1 MFAIKKIEIHNMP
14 SVKLKKGRDKS
25 FNRKHPWIFS
35 GAIDSVKDVNSNG
48 ETVDIIS
55 GDGKFLGYGSYS
67 SHSQISVRV
76 LSFNPE
82 EKINLDF
89 FQKRIKNAAEF
100 RKQIINDEK
109 TNAFRVVNAESD
121 SLPGLVVDKYGDYL
135 VCQFLSAGAEFW
147 KKEIVEILV
156 SLFNPTGIFERS
168 DVEVREKEGLLP
180 SKGVLFGKEPDELIE
195 IIENGNKFFVDV
207 NLGHKTGFYLDQ
219 RDNRKILEQFAS
231 GKEILNCFSYTGGFS
246 VYAVKAGASKVINVD
261 SSAESLVLAE
271 KNFFLN
277 GIDSSKFENTHD
289 DVFKYLRKLRD
300 TNRQFDVIILD
311 PPKFAESVSQID
323 KAARGYKD
331 INLLA
336 LKLLKKNGLL
346 FTFSCSGHIVPD
358 LFNKII
364 ADAAAD
370 AGREV
375 HILKYLT
382 QSPDHTMLTSFPE
395 GLYLKGLICKVN

>member
-1 MFAIKKIEIHNMP
+1 M
-14 SVKLKKGRDKS
+14 
-25 FNRKHPWIFS
+25 
-35 GAIDSVKDVNSNG
+35 
-48 ETVDIIS
+48 
-55 GDGKFLGYGSYS
+55 
-67 SHSQISVRV
+67 RV

-100 RKQIINDEK
+100 RKQIITDK
-109 TNAFRVVNAESD
+109 TTNAFRVVNAESD
-121 SLPGLVVDKYGDYL
+121 LLPGLVVDKYGDYL

>member
-1 MFAIKKIEIHNMP
+1 MP
-14 SVKLKKGRDKS
+14 SIKLKKGRDKS

-35 GAIDSVKDVNSNG
+35 GAIDSVKDINTNG
-48 ETVDIIS
+48 ENVEIIS

-76 LSFNPE
+76 LSFNPD
-82 EKINLDF
+82 EKIDINF
-89 FQKRIKNAAEF
+89 FQKRIENAIGL
-100 RKQIINDEK
+100 RKQIINEK
-109 TNAFRVVNAESD
+109 TTNAYRIINAESD
-121 SLPGLVVDKYGDYL
+121 LLPGLVVDKYGDYL
-135 VCQFLSAGAEFW
+135 VCQFLSAGAEYW
-147 KKEIVEILV
+147 KKEIVEILIN
-156 SLFNPTGIFERS
+156 LLNPTGIFERS

-180 SKGVLFGKEPDELIE
+180 SKGVLYGKQPDELIE

-219 RDNRKILEQFAS
+219 RDNRKILEQFSS

-246 VYAVKAGASKVINVD
+246 VYAVKAGASNVINVD
-261 SSAESLVLAE
+261 SSAESLTLAE
-271 KNFFLN
+271 KNFSLN
-277 GIDSSKFENTHD
+277 GIDPSKYENIHD

-336 LKLLKKNGLL
+336 LKLLKKNGIF

>member
-1 MFAIKKIEIHNMP
+1 MP
-14 SVKLKKGRDKS
+14 SIKLKKGRDKS

-35 GAIDSVKDVNSNG
+35 GAVDSVKDVNTNG

-76 LSFNPE
+76 LSFNPD
-82 EKINLDF
+82 EKIDRAF
-89 FQKRIKNAAEF
+89 FKQRIENAIQF
-100 RKQIINDEK
+100 RKQIINYEL
-109 TNAFRVVNAESD
+109 TNSYRLINAESD
-121 SLPGLVVDKYGDYL
+121 SLPGIVVDKYANFI

-156 SLFNPTGIFERS
+156 DLINPSGIFERS
-168 DVEVREKEGLLP
+168 DVEVREKEGLQQ
-180 SKGVLFGKEPDELIE
+180 SKGILYGKAPEELIE
-195 IIENGNKFFVDV
+195 IIENENRFLVDV
-207 NLGHKTGFYLDQ
+207 NYGHKTGFYLDQ
-219 RDNRKILEQFAS
+219 RDNRKLLENFVL
-231 GKEILNCFSYTGGFS
+231 GKEVLNCFSYTGGFS
-246 VYAVKAGASKVINVD
+246 IYAIKAGANKVVNVD
-261 SSAESLVLAE
+261 SSAESLSLAD
-271 KNFFLN
+271 KNFTLN
-277 GIDSSKFENTHD
+277 GIDSSKYKNTQD

-300 TNRQFDVIILD
+300 TSKQFDVIILD
-311 PPKFAESVSQID
+311 PPKFAESVSQIE
-323 KAARGYKD
+323 KASRGYKD

-336 LKLLKKNGLL
+336 LKLLKKNGVL
-346 FTFSCSGHIVPD
+346 FTFSCSGHIVPE

-375 HILKYLT
+375 HLLKYLT

-395 GLYLKGLICKVN
+395 GLYLKGLVCKVN

>member
-1 MFAIKKIEIHNMP
+1 MP

-67 SHSQISVRV
+67 SRSQISVRV
-76 LSFNPE
+76 LSFNPD

>member
-1 MFAIKKIEIHNMP
+1 MA

-35 GAIDSVKDVNSNG
+35 GAIDSVKDIETNG
-48 ETVDIIS
+48 ETVEIIS

-76 LSFNPE
+76 LSFNPD
-82 EKINLDF
+82 EKIDINF
-89 FQKRIKNAAEF
+89 FQKRIENAIGL
-100 RKQIINDEK
+100 RKQIINDK
-109 TNAFRVVNAESD
+109 TTNAYRIINAESD
-121 SLPGLVVDKYGDYL
+121 LLPGLVVDKYSDYL

-156 SLFNPTGIFERS
+156 NLFNPTGIFERS

-180 SKGVLFGKEPDELIE
+180 SKGVLYGKQPDELIE

-246 VYAVKAGASKVINVD
+246 VYAVKVGASKVINVD
-261 SSAESLVLAE
+261 SSAESLTLAE
-271 KNFFLN
+271 KNFSLN
-277 GIDSSKFENTHD
+277 GIDSSKYENIHD

-336 LKLLKKNGLL
+336 LKLLKKDGIL

-375 HILKYLT
+375 HILTYLT

>member
-1 MFAIKKIEIHNMP
+1 MP

-76 LSFNPE
+76 LSFNPD
-82 EKINLDF
+82 EKIDLDF
-89 FQKRIKNAAEF
+89 FHMRMKDAAEF
-100 RKQIINDEK
+100 RKQIITDK
-109 TNAFRVVNAESD
+109 TTNAFRLVNAESD

-147 KKEIVEILV
+147 KKEIVEILI

-168 DVEVREKEGLLP
+168 DVEVREKEGLQQ
-180 SKGVLFGKEPDELIE
+180 SKGILYGKAPEGLIE
-195 IIENGNKFFVDV
+195 ILENGNKFLVDIV
-207 NLGHKTGFYLDQ
+207 LGHKTGFYLDQ
-219 RDNRKILEQFAS
+219 RDNRKLLQNFSS
-231 GKEILNCFSYTGGFS
+231 GSEILNCFSYTGGFS
-246 VYAVKAGASKVINVD
+246 VYALKSGASKVINVD
-261 SSAESLVLAE
+261 SSAEALSLAE
-271 KNFFLN
+271 KNFALN
-277 GIDSSKFENTHD
+277 EIDSSTYENTQD

-300 TNRQFDVIILD
+300 TNKQFDVIILD

-382 QSPDHTMLTSFPE
+382 QSPDHSMLTSFPE
-395 GLYLKGLICKVN
+395 GLYLKGLVCKVN

>member
-1 MFAIKKIEIHNMP
+1 MP
-14 SVKLKKGRDKS
+14 SIKLKKGRDKS

-35 GAIDSVKDVNSNG
+35 GAIDSVKDIETNG
-48 ETVDIIS
+48 ETVEIIS

-76 LSFNPE
+76 LSFNPD
-82 EKINLDF
+82 EKIDINF
-89 FQKRIKNAAEF
+89 FQKRIENAIGL
-100 RKQIINDEK
+100 RKQIINDK
-109 TNAFRVVNAESD
+109 TTNAYRIINAESD
-121 SLPGLVVDKYGDYL
+121 LLPGLVVDKYGDYL
-135 VCQFLSAGAEFW
+135 VCQFLSAGAEYW
-147 KKEIVEILV
+147 KKEIVEILIN
-156 SLFNPTGIFERS
+156 LFNPTGIFERS

-180 SKGVLFGKEPDELIE
+180 SKGVLYGKQPDELIE

-219 RDNRKILEQFAS
+219 RDNRKILEQFSS

-261 SSAESLVLAE
+261 SSAESLTLAE
-271 KNFFLN
+271 KNFSLN
-277 GIDSSKFENTHD
+277 GIDSSKYENIHD

-336 LKLLKKNGLL
+336 LKLLKKNGIL
-346 FTFSCSGHIVPD
+346 FTFSCSGHIVPE

>member
-1 MFAIKKIEIHNMP
+1 MP
-14 SVKLKKGRDKS
+14 SIKLKKGRDKS

-35 GAIDSVKDVNSNG
+35 GAVDSVKDVNTNG

-76 LSFNPE
+76 LSFNPD
-82 EKINLDF
+82 EKIDRAF
-89 FQKRIKNAAEF
+89 FKQRIENAIQF
-100 RKQIINDEK
+100 RKQIINYEL
-109 TNAFRVVNAESD
+109 TNSYRLINAESD
-121 SLPGLVVDKYGDYL
+121 SLPGIVVDKYANFI

-156 SLFNPTGIFERS
+156 DLINPSGIFERS
-168 DVEVREKEGLLP
+168 DVEVREKEGLQQ
-180 SKGVLFGKEPDELIE
+180 SKGILYGKAPEELIE
-195 IIENGNKFFVDV
+195 IIENENRFLVDV
-207 NLGHKTGFYLDQ
+207 NYGHKTGFYLDQ
-219 RDNRKILEQFAS
+219 RDNRKLLENFVL
-231 GKEILNCFSYTGGFS
+231 GKEVLNCFSYTGGFS
-246 VYAVKAGASKVINVD
+246 IYAIKAGANKVVNVD
-261 SSAESLVLAE
+261 SSAESLSLAD
-271 KNFFLN
+271 KNFTLN
-277 GIDSSKFENTHD
+277 GIDSSKYENTQD

-300 TNRQFDVIILD
+300 TSKQFDVIILD
-311 PPKFAESVSQID
+311 PPKFAESVSQIE
-323 KAARGYKD
+323 KASRGYKD

-336 LKLLKKNGLL
+336 LKLLKKNGVL
-346 FTFSCSGHIVPD
+346 FTFSCSGHIVPE

-375 HILKYLT
+375 HLLKYLT

-395 GLYLKGLICKVN
+395 GLYLKGLVCKVN

>member
-1 MFAIKKIEIHNMP
+1 MP
-14 SVKLKKGRDKS
+14 SIKLKKGRDKS

-35 GAIDSVKDVNSNG
+35 GAVDSVKDVNTNG

-76 LSFNPE
+76 LSFNPD
-82 EKINLDF
+82 EKIDRAF
-89 FQKRIKNAAEF
+89 FKQRIENAIQF
-100 RKQIINDEK
+100 RKQIINYK
-109 TNAFRVVNAESD
+109 LTNSYRLINAESD
-121 SLPGLVVDKYGDYL
+121 SLPGLVVDKYADFI

-156 SLFNPTGIFERS
+156 DLINPSGIFERS
-168 DVEVREKEGLLP
+168 DVEVREKEGLQQ
-180 SKGVLFGKEPDELIE
+180 SKEILYGKAPEELIE
-195 IIENGNKFFVDV
+195 IIENENRFLVDV
-207 NLGHKTGFYLDQ
+207 NYGHKTGFYLDQ
-219 RDNRKILEQFAS
+219 RDNRKLLENFVL
-231 GKEILNCFSYTGGFS
+231 GKEVLNCFSYTGGFS
-246 VYAVKAGASKVINVD
+246 IYAIKAGANKVVNVD
-261 SSAESLVLAE
+261 SSAESLSLAD
-271 KNFFLN
+271 KNFTLN
-277 GIDSSKFENTHD
+277 GIDSSKYENTQD

-300 TNRQFDVIILD
+300 TSKQFDVIILD
-311 PPKFAESVSQID
+311 PPKFAESVSQIE
-323 KAARGYKD
+323 KASRGYKD

-336 LKLLKKNGLL
+336 LKLLKKNGVL
-346 FTFSCSGHIVPD
+346 FTFSCSGHIVPE

-375 HILKYLT
+375 HLLKYLT

-395 GLYLKGLICKVN
+395 GLYLKGLVCKVN

>member
-1 MFAIKKIEIHNMP
+1 MP

-35 GAIDSVKDVNSNG
+35 GAIDSIKDISTNG
-48 ETVDIIS
+48 ETVEIIS

-76 LSFNPE
+76 LSFNPD
-82 EKINLDF
+82 EKIDINF
-89 FQKRIKNAAEF
+89 FQNKINDSKEF
-100 RKQIINDEK
+100 RKQIISDET
-109 TNAFRVVNAESD
+109 TNAYRVINAEGD

-135 VCQFLSAGAEFW
+135 ICQFLSAGAEFW
-147 KKEIVEILV
+147 KKEIVEILK
-156 SLFNPTGIFERS
+156 SLFNPTGILERS

-180 SKGVLFGKEPDELIE
+180 TKGVLFGKEPDELIE

-219 RDNRKILEQFAS
+219 RNNRKISEQFSS
-231 GKEILNCFSYTGGFS
+231 GNEILNCFSYTGGFS

-261 SSAESLVLAE
+261 SSAESLELAE
-271 KNFFLN
+271 KNFSLN
-277 GIDSSKFENTHD
+277 GIDSSKYENIHD

-311 PPKFAESVSQID
+311 PPKFAESVSQIE

-336 LKLLKKNGLL
+336 LKLLRNNGVL

-375 HILKYLT
+375 RILKYLT

>member
-1 MFAIKKIEIHNMP
+1 MFALNKIEIHNMP
-14 SVKLKKGRDKS
+14 SIKLKKGRDKS
-25 FNRKHPWIFS
+25 FNSKHPWIFS
-35 GAIDSVKDVNSNG
+35 GAIDSVKDINTNG

-76 LSFNPE
+76 LSFNPD
-82 EKINLDF
+82 EKIDLDLF
-89 FQKRIKNAAEF
+89 HRRINDAAEL
-100 RKQIINDEK
+100 RKQIINDET
-109 TNAFRVVNAESD
+109 TNAYRIINAESD
-121 SLPGLVVDKYGDYL
+121 LLPGLVVDKYGDYL

-147 KKEIVEILV
+147 KNETVKILV

-180 SKGVLFGKEPDELIE
+180 SKGVLFGKEPDELLE
-195 IIENGNKFFVDV
+195 ITENGNKFLVDV

-219 RDNRKILEQFAS
+219 RDNRKILEQFSS

-246 VYAVKAGASKVINVD
+246 VYAIKAGASKVINVD
-261 SSAESLVLAE
+261 SSAESLTLAE
-271 KNFFLN
+271 KNFSLN
-277 GIDSSKFENTHD
+277 RIDSSKYENIHD
-289 DVFKYLRKLRD
+289 DVFKFLRKLRD

-336 LKLLKKNGLL
+336 LKLLKKNGIL
-346 FTFSCSGHIVPD
+346 FTFSCSGHIVPE

>member
-1 MFAIKKIEIHNMP
+1 MP

-48 ETVDIIS
+48 ETVDVIS

-100 RKQIINDEK
+100 RKQIITDK
-109 TNAFRVVNAESD
+109 TTNAFRVVNAESD
-121 SLPGLVVDKYGDYL
+121 LLPGLVVDKYGDYL

>member
-1 MFAIKKIEIHNMP
+1 MP

-35 GAIDSVKDVNSNG
+35 GAIDSVKDIETNG
-48 ETVDIIS
+48 ETVEIIS

-76 LSFNPE
+76 LSFNPD
-82 EKINLDF
+82 EKIDINF
-89 FQKRIKNAAEF
+89 FQKRIENAIGL
-100 RKQIINDEK
+100 RKQIINDK
-109 TNAFRVVNAESD
+109 TTNAYRIINAESD
-121 SLPGLVVDKYGDYL
+121 LLPGLVVDKYGDYL

-147 KKEIVEILV
+147 KKEIVEILIN
-156 SLFNPTGIFERS
+156 LFNPTGIFERS

-180 SKGVLFGKEPDELIE
+180 SKGVLYGKQPDELIE

-261 SSAESLVLAE
+261 SSAESLTLAE
-271 KNFFLN
+271 KNFSLN
-277 GIDSSKFENTHD
+277 GIDSSKYENIHD

-336 LKLLKKNGLL
+336 LKLLKKNGIL

>member
-1 MFAIKKIEIHNMP
+1 M
-14 SVKLKKGRDKS
+14 
-25 FNRKHPWIFS
+25 
-35 GAIDSVKDVNSNG
+35 
-48 ETVDIIS
+48 
-55 GDGKFLGYGSYS
+55 
-67 SHSQISVRV
+67 
-76 LSFNPE
+76 
-82 EKINLDF
+82 
-89 FQKRIKNAAEF
+89 
-100 RKQIINDEK
+100 
-109 TNAFRVVNAESD
+109 
-121 SLPGLVVDKYGDYL
+121 
-135 VCQFLSAGAEFW
+135 
-147 KKEIVEILV
+147 
-156 SLFNPTGIFERS
+156 
-168 DVEVREKEGLLP
+168 
-180 SKGVLFGKEPDELIE
+180 
-195 IIENGNKFFVDV
+195 
-207 NLGHKTGFYLDQ
+207 
-219 RDNRKILEQFAS
+219 
-231 GKEILNCFSYTGGFS
+231 
-246 VYAVKAGASKVINVD
+246 
-261 SSAESLVLAE
+261 LAE

-395 GLYLKGLICKVN
+395 GLYLKM